1 MVQTH
6 PSWSRSSSPAPAAAG
21 ASAWKLLI
29 ANPGHST
36 FNAGTASVEKSSSR
50 LGLGF
55 RISYTFSKSLDNSSS
70 VIGGAAGATSGPVL
84 QALPQ
89 DPRQPSLDKAPSTF
103 DLTHV
108 FTAGFIQN
116 LPFDRVP
123 ALHALGQAAS
133 GWQLLNIT
141 TLASGSPFTVFSGIQ
156 QSGLGAGQA
165 DRPDQVGAPVL
176 STGRSVREDYF
187 GSGAANGSF
196 FLIPINVQG
205 GTGPNRGRLGHAR
218 ARHVSG
224 SCLSRFRLGAAQGD
238 CSWPPWWG

>member
-1 MVQTH
+1 VVQTH

-70 VIGGAAGATSGPVL
+70 VIGGAAGATCGPVL
-84 QALPQ
+84 QAPPQ
-89 DPRQPSLDKAPSTF
+89 DPRQPGLDKAPSTF
-103 DLTHV
+103 ELTHV
-108 FTAGFIQN
+108 FTASFIQN
-116 LPFDRVP
+116 LPFEGVP
-123 ALHALGQAAS
+123 ALHTLGQVAS

-141 TLASGSPFTVFSGIQ
+141 TLSSGSPFTVSRESSRRASEPDGRIDLTG
-156 QSGLGAGQA
+156 SARRRSPPGARFEKTIWQWRGKWLF
-165 DRPDQVGAPVL
+165 L
-176 STGRSVREDYF
+176 SHPHQRAWRHWSEPRK
-187 GSGAANGSF
+187 A
-196 FLIPINVQG
+196 
-205 GTGPNRGRLGHAR
+205 GHAR
-218 ARHVSG
+218 ARHISG
-224 SCLSRFRLGAAQGD
+224 SRLSQFRLGAAQGN